1 MREHDRWGK
10 HLKEEVQEV
19 TLTEN
24 MKQQVL
30 QRVSTSWLNR
40 EVKLPISLVGGIMA
54 LSLLIAL
61 SPLYG
66 EMSMLNN
73 VNVSS
78 KPQASYEQ
86 DFVKVNDMYVQRSL
100 LVWGDQP

>member
-1 MREHDRWGK
+1 MREDDRWGK
-10 HLKEEVQEV
+10 YLKEEVHEV
-19 TLTEN
+19 AFSVD

-30 QRVSTSWLNR
+30 QRVSTSWWNR
-40 EVKLPISLVGGIMA
+40 EVKLPLSLVGGIMV

-61 SPLYG
+61 SPLYEG
-66 EMSMLNN
+66 MHMLNSM
-73 VNVSS
+73 NVSS
-78 KPQASYEQ
+78 KPQASIEQ